1 MFQPLLDA
9 YCASMHIDPQ
19 THKLPLVVGFSH
31 CPEFKEHGFEHIL
44 AQRYTLEY
52 QTSPL
57 KACDLVFGA
66 SFRLEG
72 YHKKILDFPQKRIG
86 YTGENER
93 INFDIYDFG
102 MGFDHM
108 HFHERYLRVPLYYLH
123 LFKLYTLLD
132 TYADLPFNFP
142 QTHGVIPFAHAY
154 AHLDRCVR
162 EQLDLSARGFAS
174 FVASNS
180 NAPERNRF
188 YQELTAYRPISGGG
202 KVYNTTGQP
211 VANKWE
217 FLSRY
222 KFNLCFENTK
232 GLGYTTEKIVDA
244 YFAHTIP
251 IYWGNP
257 LVAQDFNPKSFVNV
271 HDFKDFHE
279 AMDFVRY
286 LDTHPNAYLEMLYTP
301 PLHIKEGKGTF
312 CNDLNFAKILAFLQ
326 NAIACPELY
335 HEHCFERITHTSI
348 SRAIKSR
355 LYALKAYGLKGFT
368 HYDTSGLKRPKYPH

>member
-1 MFQPLLDA
+1 MFAPLLEA
-9 YCASMHIDPQ
+9 YSASRCLSPQ
-19 THKLPLVVGFSH
+19 AHKPPLVVGLSH
-31 CPEFKEHGFEHIL
+31 CPEFSAHGFEYIL
-44 AQRYTLEY
+44 SQAYQLRY
-52 QTSPL
+52 QNSPFEP
-57 KACDLVFGA
+57 CDIVFGA

-102 MGFDHM
+102 LGFDHL

-123 LFKLYTLLD
+123 LFKLYAVLCVHQDSPFLLPD
-132 TYADLPFNFP
+132 SPPLHAP
-142 QTHGVIPFAHAY
+142 PFAHAY
-154 AHLDRCVR
+154 PNLDACAR
-162 EQLDLSARGFAS
+162 EGCDLNRRDFAS

-188 YQELTAYRPISGGG
+188 YQELNAYRPVAGGG
-202 KVYNTTGQP
+202 KVFNTTGQP
-211 VANKWE
+211 VANKWD
-217 FLSRY
+217 FLSHY

-257 LVAQDFNPKSFVNV
+257 EVAKDFNPKSFVNV

-279 AMDFVRY
+279 AIDFVRY

-301 PLHIKEGKGTF
+301 PLHTKEGRGTF
-312 CNDLNFAKILAFLQ
+312 CNDLSFAKILAFLQ
-326 NAIACPELY
+326 NAIACPEIY
-335 HEHCFERITHTSI
+335 HEHCFARTTHTSI
-348 SRAIKSR
+348 SRALKSR

-368 HYDTSGLKRPKYPH
+368 RYNTSGLKRP